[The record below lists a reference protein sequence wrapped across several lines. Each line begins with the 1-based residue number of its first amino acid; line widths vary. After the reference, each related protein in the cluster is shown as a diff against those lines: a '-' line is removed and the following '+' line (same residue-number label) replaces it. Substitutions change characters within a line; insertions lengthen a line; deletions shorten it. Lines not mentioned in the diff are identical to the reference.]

1 MTDIT
6 EKLTEEEI
14 RQIVKNTQIVLSF
27 GSANGGFDIASKTY
41 SIIQERYKNKA
52 EDLYTLYSVDDALVY
67 LDAKTLKGKKGT
79 KTEDGKVL
87 NAQWKE
93 IYLEA
98 IRNANAMLFI
108 ITDAW
113 LKSKWCWQEFGWYLE
128 KKNDTSGRKKP
139 LNVRFLLEKN
149 ARNRLANNKEVT
161 DNTGKSHAL
170 DQLNQTVITANKKGI
185 YHEFD
190 LTGRDKEPDFESVL
204 ISAIQGCV
212 FGEKNP

>member
-14 RQIVKNTQIVLSF
+14 GQIVKNTQIVLSF
-27 GSANGGFDIASKTY
+27 GSANGGFDIASEAY
-41 SIIQERYKNKA
+41 SIIKTRYEGQN
-52 EDLYTLYSVDDALVY
+52 LYTLYSVDDALVY
-67 LDAKTLKGKKGT
+67 FDAETLKGKKGT

-87 NAQWKE
+87 NDQWKE

-113 LKSKWCWQEFGWYLE
+113 LESPWCWQEFGWYLE
-128 KKNDTSGRKKP
+128 KKSDTSGRKKP
-139 LNVRFLLEKN
+139 LNVRFLFEKN
-149 ARNRLANNKEVT
+149 AFNRINQNRNIT
-161 DNTGKSHAL
+161 DSKGGVHNL

>member
-1 MTDIT
+1 MTDVT

-14 RQIVKNTQIVLSF
+14 GQIVKNTQIVLSF
-27 GSANGGFDIASKTY
+27 GSANGGFDIASKAY
-41 SIIQERYKNKA
+41 SIIKTRYEKQN
-52 EDLYTLYSVDDALVY
+52 LYTLYSVDDALVY

-113 LKSKWCWQEFGWYLE
+113 LKSAWCWQEFGWYLE

-139 LNVRFLLEKN
+139 LNVRFLFEKN
-149 ARNRLANNKEVT
+149 ARNRLDHNKEVT
-161 DNTGKSHAL
+161 DRTGTKHNL
-170 DQLNQTVITANKKGI
+170 EQFKQTVTTAIPGGKC
-185 YHEFD
+185 HEFD
-190 LTGRDKEPDFESVL
+190 LTGKDKKPDFESVL

>member
-27 GSANGGFDIASKTY
+27 GSANGGFDIASEAY
-41 SIIQERYKNKA
+41 SIIKTRYEGQN
-52 EDLYTLYSVDDALVY
+52 LYTLYSVDDALVY
-67 LDAKTLKGKKGT
+67 FDAKTLKGKKGT
-79 KTEDGKVL
+79 KIEDGKVL
-87 NAQWKE
+87 NDQWKE

-170 DQLNQTVITANKKGI
+170 DQLNQTIITTNKKGI
-185 YHEFD
+185 DHEFD
-190 LTGRDKEPDFESVL
+190 LTGKDKKPDFKSVL

>member
-14 RQIVKNTQIVLSF
+14 KQIVKNTQIVLSF
-27 GSANGGFDIASKTY
+27 GSAKRGFDIASEAY
-41 SIIQERYKNKA
+41 SIIKTRYEGQN
-52 EDLYTLYSVDDALVY
+52 LYTLYSVDDALVY
-67 LDAKTLKGKKGT
+67 FDAETLKGKKGT

-87 NAQWKE
+87 NDQWKE

-113 LKSKWCWQEFGWYLE
+113 LESPWCWQEFGWYLE

-139 LNVRFLLEKN
+139 LNVRFLFEKN
-149 ARNRLANNKEVT
+149 AFNRINQNRNIT
-161 DNTGKSHAL
+161 DSKGGVHNL

>member
-14 RQIVKNTQIVLSF
+14 KQIVKNTQIVLSF
-27 GSANGGFDIASKTY
+27 GSAKGGFDIASEAY
-41 SIIQERYKNKA
+41 SIIKTRYKGQN
-52 EDLYTLYSVDDALVY
+52 LYTLYSVDDALVY
-67 LDAKTLKGKKGT
+67 FDAETLKGKKGT

-113 LKSKWCWQEFGWYLE
+113 LESKWCWQEFGWYLE

-139 LNVRFLLEKN
+139 LNVRFLFEKN
-149 ARNRLANNKEVT
+149 VRNRLDHNKEVT
-161 DNTGKSHAL
+161 DRTGTKHNL
-170 DQLNQTVITANKKGI
+170 DQLKQTVITANKKGI

-190 LTGRDKEPDFESVL
+190 LTGRDKEPDFKSVL

>member
-14 RQIVKNTQIVLSF
+14 KQIVKNTQIVLSF
-27 GSANGGFDIASKTY
+27 GSAKGRFDIASKAY
-41 SIIQERYKNKA
+41 SIIKTRYEGQN
-52 EDLYTLYSVDDALVY
+52 LYTLYSVDDALVY
-67 LDAKTLKGKKGT
+67 FDAETLKGKKGT

-113 LKSKWCWQEFGWYLE
+113 LESPWCWQEFGWYLE

-139 LNVRFLLEKN
+139 LNIRFLFEKN
-149 ARNRLANNKEVT
+149 AFNRINQNRNIT
-161 DNTGKSHAL
+161 DSKGGVHNLEQFK
-170 DQLNQTVITANKKGI
+170 QTVTTAMPGGK

-190 LTGRDKEPDFESVL
+190 LTGKDEKLKFDSVL
-204 ISAIQGCV
+204 ISVIQGCV

>member
-14 RQIVKNTQIVLSF
+14 KQIVKNTQIVLSF
-27 GSANGGFDIASKTY
+27 GSAKRGFDIASEAY
-41 SIIQERYKNKA
+41 SIIKTRYEGQN
-52 EDLYTLYSVDDALVY
+52 LYTLYSVDDALVY
-67 LDAKTLKGKKGT
+67 FDAKTLKGKKGT
-79 KTEDGKVL
+79 KTKDGKVL
-87 NAQWKE
+87 NDQWKE

-113 LKSKWCWQEFGWYLE
+113 LESPWCWQEFGWYLE

-139 LNVRFLLEKN
+139 LNVRFLFEKN

-170 DQLNQTVITANKKGI
+170 DQLNQTVITTNKKGI
-185 YHEFD
+185 DHDFD
-190 LTGRDKEPDFESVL
+190 LTGRDKEPDFKSVL

-212 FGEKNP
+212 FGEENP

>member
-14 RQIVKNTQIVLSF
+14 GQIVKNTQLVLSF
-27 GSANGGFDIASKTY
+27 GSAKGGFDIASKAY

-52 EDLYTLYSVDDALVY
+52 EHLYTLYSVDDALVY
-67 LDAKTLKGKKGT
+67 LDAETLKGKKGT

-113 LKSKWCWQEFGWYLE
+113 LESKWCWQEFGWYLE

-149 ARNRLANNKEVT
+149 ADDRLFRNKKVT
-161 DNTGKSHAL
+161 DNTNESHDL
-170 DQLNQTVITANKKGI
+170 DQLKQTVITANKKGI

-190 LTGRDKEPDFESVL
+190 LTGRDKEPDFKSVL

>member
-14 RQIVKNTQIVLSF
+14 KQIVKNTQIVLSF
-27 GSANGGFDIASKTY
+27 GSAKRGFDIASEAY
-41 SIIQERYKNKA
+41 SIIKTRYEGQN
-52 EDLYTLYSVDDALVY
+52 LYTLYSVDDALVY
-67 LDAKTLKGKKGT
+67 FDAETLKGKKGT

-113 LKSKWCWQEFGWYLE
+113 LESKWCWQEFGWYLE

-149 ARNRLANNKEVT
+149 ADDRLFRNKKVT
-161 DNTGKSHAL
+161 DNTKESHDL
-170 DQLNQTVITANKKGI
+170 DQLKQTITTANKKGI

-190 LTGRDKEPDFESVL
+190 LTGKDEKLKFKSVL
-204 ISAIQGCV
+204 LSAIQGCV